1 MQRWIL
7 PSLIVCIL
15 MGVLSVGLY
24 WMYRQNKPDSQWVP
38 LPLRAE
44 ISSSE
49 MADAQKDIDRTLR
62 QPAVLS
68 SVVQDLS
75 LQQELGVL
83 SEAEAVQALSAM
95 MFVREGEFQDP
106 MTMVTY
112 KSMNIGCDGKRK
124 QRVLLGK
131 IAVRLG
137 TEVRKSLG
145 IVDQK

>member
-1 MQRWIL
+1 
-7 PSLIVCIL
+7 
-15 MGVLSVGLY
+15 
-24 WMYRQNKPDSQWVP
+24 
-38 LPLRAE
+38 
-44 ISSSE
+44 

-75 LQQELGVL
+75 LQQELGVS